1 MNAAKLLAWL
11 TAVGSTNRFRQLA
24 PILLAVA
31 LFGLGCMIRLPA
43 PLQQQAHEAARHA
56 ELTGQQ
62 AANAARVGELE
73 QLQASVALAEQ
84 RLGEAQWQ
92 LAAGEGMSDLLDRLA
107 AMGQAH
113 GLLIEQVVVQE
124 GEQQAGF
131 RRVPLE
137 LQLVGR
143 YTALRQW
150 LGDWLGQARVLRG
163 DYLRLAAADG
173 LPGLLRLQLRVDTYQ
188 ALAPTPAP
196 AVLARMPARAA
207 TPVPA
212 IDPFAPGASRLPSDG
227 LASVPLAQLEM
238 VGSLSRGAMHEALL
252 RVAGRLYRV
261 RLGDRVGR
269 DQGVVTQIDPRQVE
283 VRERLFMAGGWRER
297 TAFLTLAK
305 RLGKEAPDQ
314 NETSD
319 EVGAGSPA
327 VDPAGIGHAVP
338 G

>member
-11 TAVGSTNRFRQLA
+11 TAVGRTNRFRQLA
-24 PILLAVA
+24 PVLLAVA

-43 PLQQQAHEAARHA
+43 PLQQQAHEAARHVG
-56 ELTGQQ
+56 LTEQQ
-62 AANAARVGELE
+62 AASAARVYELE
-73 QLQASVALAEQ
+73 QLRTSVALAEQ
-84 RLGEAQWQ
+84 RLKEAQWQ

-107 AMGQAH
+107 ALGQAH
-113 GLLIEQVVVQE
+113 GLLIEQVVVLE

-163 DYLRLAAADG
+163 DYLRLVAAD
-173 LPGLLRLQLRVDTYQ
+173 GLLRLQLRVDTYQ
-188 ALAPTPAP
+188 ALVPTSAP

-238 VGSLSRGAMHEALL
+238 VGSLSRGATHEALL

-283 VRERLFMAGGWRER
+283 VRERLFMAGGWHER

-305 RLGKEAPDQ
+305 RLGKEAPEQ
-314 NETSD
+314 NETSE

-327 VDPAGIGHAVP
+327 VDPAGVGHAIP